1 MHRVRSLARSRHTF
15 SMDSGM
21 VHSIAR
27 LYFASHDA
35 VLGGIVTVET
45 GHAKNVGRTRE
56 HAKDCHFDTIVVATL
71 GRAQMR

>member
-21 VHSIAR
+21 MHSIAR

-45 GHAKNVGRTRE
+45 GHARNVGQTRE
-56 HAKDCHFDTIVVATL
+56 
-71 GRAQMR
+71 